1 MRSRRRHT
9 SEAVL
14 SVSVKHADNF
24 IIPMTKEQI
33 DSVRSAK
40 SKTRSYITLT
50 FSLEQMKAG
59 RKLDKSV
66 VTAILPHKSDGR
78 SIPSLQSELEAMSI
92 VELARLYEIIVEVIA
107 KKVAHSHKQAEN
119 IKSSVKRGP
128 LIDTIDYPCDI
139 SYNEDL
145 YCQKCRKRTENKIS
159 SMTEE
164 GGKNYVHCMCS
175 VCNSKKSRVVN
186 TNKEIEDGRISFI

>member
-59 RKLDKSV
+59 RKLDKSIA
-66 VTAILPHKSDGR
+66 TLPHKSDGR

-145 YCQKCRKRTENKIS
+145 YCQKCRKRTENKTS
-159 SMTEE
+159 SMIEE
-164 GGKNYVHCMCS
+164 DGKNYVHSMCS
-175 VCNSKKSRVVN
+175 VCNSKKRRLIN